1 MLFNVN
7 GDDDDRNDDH
17 GNDNNRNDDNKRHD
31 DDGNNGNGHDG
42 LLRLLGR
49 LLVVGGGRF
58 AECFTVP

>member
-7 GDDDDRNDDH
+7 GDDDDRNDD
-17 GNDNNRNDDNKRHD
+17 DRNDDNKRHDDHGND

-49 LLVVGGGRF
+49 LFGVGRGRL
-58 AECFTVP
+58 AKR